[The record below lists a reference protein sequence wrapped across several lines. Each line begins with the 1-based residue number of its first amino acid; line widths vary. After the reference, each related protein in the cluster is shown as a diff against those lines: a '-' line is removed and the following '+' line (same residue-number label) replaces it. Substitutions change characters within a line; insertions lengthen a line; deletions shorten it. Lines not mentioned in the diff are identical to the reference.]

1 VRKDILCLI
10 LILAFSGSA
19 FAARE
24 QSTSKLLEPQAVLK
38 FADVPIPAGFKPLTK
53 DSYSFES
60 SGVRVGMLKY
70 QGKANVD
77 LVVNFY
83 KEQMAMYNWNL
94 LNVVEYNERLMNFDR
109 PTESCI
115 INILPKGSTVIITI
129 TIGPK
134 SQQIQTIKAERPV
147 K

>member
-1 VRKDILCLI
+1 MRKITLCVMMVVMLV
-10 LILAFSGSA
+10 GNV

-24 QSTSKLLEPQAVLK
+24 QSNPKLLEPQALLK
-38 FADVPIPAGFKPLTK
+38 FADVPVPAGFKPLAK
-53 DSYSFES
+53 DSYSFEA

-70 QGKANVD
+70 QGKANAD

-83 KEQMAMYNWNL
+83 KEQMAMYNWSL
-94 LNVVEYNERLMNFDR
+94 LNVVEYGERLMNFDR
-109 PTESCI
+109 PSETCI
-115 INILPKGSTVIITI
+115 INILPKGSTVILTI

-134 SQQIQTIKAERPV
+134 SQQIQTIKLERPV